1 MQSDPAWRR
10 EESAAAA
17 GRKGQAAAAAAGGE
31 LNPFREGLDQSR
43 GVKQEVQGQKKD
55 ECNGLSGPQMDL

>member
-31 LNPFREGLDQSR
+31 LNPFRDWTR
-43 GVKQEVQGQKKD
+43 AEV
-55 ECNGLSGPQMDL
+55 

>member
-17 GRKGQAAAAAAGGE
+17 GCKGQAAAAAAGGE
-31 LNPFREGLDQSR
+31 LNPFRDWTR
-43 GVKQEVQGQKKD
+43 AEV
-55 ECNGLSGPQMDL
+55 